1 MVRDRKVSYPI
12 SFSFSLSTLKWTYNL
27 TLTDRPMRKVKYFTH
42 KENIMEISVLEM
54 NGDRIERNLNYLPSN
69 RGYYSIVI
77 KGEKQQRFSNAEE
90 TLSYLNTRKDEAI
103 HAFVKVPCGM
113 KSVSLNS
120 LRIA

>member
-1 MVRDRKVSYPI
+1 
-12 SFSFSLSTLKWTYNL
+12 
-27 TLTDRPMRKVKYFTH
+27 MRKVKYFTY

-113 KSVSLNS
+113 KSVSLDS